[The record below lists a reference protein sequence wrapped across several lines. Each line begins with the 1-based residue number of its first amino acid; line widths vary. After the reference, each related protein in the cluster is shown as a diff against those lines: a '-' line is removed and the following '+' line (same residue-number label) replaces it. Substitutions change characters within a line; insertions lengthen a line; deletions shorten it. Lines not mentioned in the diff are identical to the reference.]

1 MSSEPHPPEALR
13 AALTALGNALGGEK
27 YALVGSSACVALGSQ
42 RATQDIEFV
51 VLWGHTPDTRKPLCN
66 SPDFEIEP
74 RTYHTYYRAA
84 EPVKVEILTPAL
96 FREPFDEITE
106 VIAIGNLKV
115 LKPALL
121 LNAKCGSLVGRSTEA
136 KRVTDVQDI
145 IFILGYCAQN
155 PAYLPKASEVPNA
168 TKDFAEAFIL
178 THGARDTWIRAGYDL
193 EMGLLHLIRN

>member
-1 MSSEPHPPEALR
+1 
-13 AALTALGNALGGEK
+13 
-27 YALVGSSACVALGSQ
+27 
-42 RATQDIEFV
+42 
-51 VLWGHTPDTRKPLCN
+51 
-66 SPDFEIEP
+66 
-74 RTYHTYYRAA
+74 
-84 EPVKVEILTPAL
+84 L

-136 KRVTDVQDI
+136 RRVTDVQDI

-178 THGARDTWIRAGYDL
+178 THGALFYQGWL
-193 EMGLLHLIRN
+193 